1 MKGYYVT
8 CNSCLVT
15 AHKIGF
21 LSTGFVFGIKMHHA
35 RTHTHTHIHTHKHT
49 QIVAQIKHMYLI
61 VID

>member
-8 CNSCLVT
+8 CNSRLVT
-15 AHKIGF
+15 THKIGF

-35 RTHTHTHIHTHKHT
+35 HTHTHKHT